1 LVQRELEKKKELL
14 SKRLLRVSA
23 ISLGLVGLLLTL
35 LFASISSLQSP
46 ARFDWRVFDSASSN
60 SSNVTAYG
68 VEGWNVTEIGTTG
81 TYVDAKHGQE
91 FFKGVIFNNNL
102 VFWRVINS
110 TNFAVTTLSL
120 SDYTFKDVFNFTS
133 PVGAVLS
140 KCFPTDMEIVDDT
153 VFAVY
158 GYAAFPNY
166 NTTIIKSSDLSTWT
180 QYCVSNTVFA
190 ESIEQYTGPGFLN
203 GILEYGGYRSDGR
216 GTYAVINAWNSTSG
230 SEIFLFSGTI
240 SGSDDVCYMKMF
252 NSTCMIAGDAFPYN
266 VLYTNDGQNWTDQ
279 HETKSYTLQYLFDWG
294 WNIEI
299 RDGSAY
305 ITAEPY
311 DLDIAHGGLVKWNNA
326 PTPFD
331 YGMTIESI
339 ANGLIG
345 GCEGLYNIG
354 LDDFPGVASV
364 YQYNLDGTIG
374 SLIWKSTYTGSVSNL
389 TYDPSGAAWYGLVL
403 RRTNPQSVTVIMIQ

>member
-1 LVQRELEKKKELL
+1 M
-14 SKRLLRVSA
+14 LRFSV
-23 ISLGLVGLLLTL
+23 ISLGLVVLLLVL
-35 LFASISSLQSP
+35 LFASISSSLFP
-46 ARFDWRVFDSASSN
+46 ALFAWRVLDPASNDSSH
-60 SSNVTAYG
+60 VTAYS
-68 VEGWNVTEIGTTG
+68 VAGWNVTEIGTTG
-81 TYVDAKHGQE
+81 TFANAGAGHEY
-91 FFKGVIFNNNL
+91 FKGVIFNNNL

-110 TNFAVTTLSL
+110 TNFAITALSL
-120 SDYTFKDVFNFTS
+120 SNYTFKDVFNFTS
-133 PVGAVLS
+133 PVGAVPS
-140 KCFPTDMEIVDDT
+140 QWAPTDMKIIDNT

-158 GYAAFPNY
+158 GYAAFPTY
-166 NTTIIKSSDLSTWT
+166 DTTIIESGDLSTWI

-203 GILEYGGYRSDGR
+203 GILEYGGYRSDGG

-230 SEIFLFSGTI
+230 SEISLFSGTI
-240 SGSDDVCYMKMF
+240 AGSDDVCYMKMF
-252 NSTCMIAGDAFPYN
+252 NSTCMIAGDAFPYD
-266 VLYTNDGQNWTDQ
+266 VLYTNDGQNWTDP
-279 HETKSYTLQYLFDWG
+279 HITESYSLQYLFDWG

-311 DLDIAHGGLVKWNNA
+311 DVDIAHGGLVKWNNTSA
-326 PTPFD
+326 PFD
-331 YGMTIESI
+331 YDLTIESI

-354 LDDFPGVASV
+354 LADFPGVASV

-374 SLIWKSTYTGSVSNL
+374 PLIWKSTYTGSVSNL
-389 TYDPSGAAWYGLVL
+389 IYDPADAAWYGLIL

>member
-1 LVQRELEKKKELL
+1 MLGFSV
-14 SKRLLRVSA
+14 V
-23 ISLGLVGLLLTL
+23 SLGLVILLLIS
-35 LFASISSLQSP
+35 LFALTGSSESP
-46 ARFDWRVFDSASSN
+46 ALFAWRVLDLGSN
-60 SSNVTAYG
+60 SNSYVTAYS
-68 VEGWNVTEIGTTG
+68 VAGWNVTEIGITG
-81 TYVDAKHGQE
+81 TYVDAGHGQE
-91 FFKGVIFNNNL
+91 FFKGVVFNNNL

-110 TNFAVTTLSL
+110 TNFAITALSL
-120 SDYTFKDVFNFTS
+120 SNYAFKDVFNFTS
-133 PVGAVLS
+133 PVGAVS
-140 KCFPTDMEIVDDT
+140 SQWAPTDMEIIDNT

-158 GYAAFPNY
+158 GYAAFPTY
-166 NTTIIKSSDLSTWT
+166 NTTIIESGDLSTWT

-203 GILEYGGYRSDGR
+203 GILEYGGYRSDGG
-216 GTYAVINAWNSTSG
+216 GTYAVINAWNSTGG
-230 SEIFLFSGTI
+230 SEISLFSGTI
-240 SGSDDVCYMKMF
+240 WGSDDVCYMKMF

-266 VLYTNDGQNWTDQ
+266 VLYTNDGQNWTDP
-279 HETKSYTLQYLFDWG
+279 HITGSYSLQYLFDWG

-311 DLDIAHGGLVKWNNA
+311 DVDIAHGGLVKWNN
-326 PTPFD
+326 TSVPFD
-331 YGMTIESI
+331 YDLTIESI

-354 LDDFPGVASV
+354 LADFPGVASV

-374 SLIWKSTYTGSVSNL
+374 PLIWKSTYTGSVSNL
-389 TYDPSGAAWYGLVL
+389 IYDPADAAWYGLIL